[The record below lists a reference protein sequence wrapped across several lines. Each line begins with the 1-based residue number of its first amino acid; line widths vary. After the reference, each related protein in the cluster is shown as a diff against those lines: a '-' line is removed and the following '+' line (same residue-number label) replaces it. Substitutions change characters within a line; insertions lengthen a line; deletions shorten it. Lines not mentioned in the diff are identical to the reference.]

1 MEEIIPGVYFTP
13 EASSTA
19 MAHEDRLQNQRR
31 KQALGVQQKKRDF
44 PLARQMVWAIEKHS

>member
-31 KQALGVQQKKRDF
+31 KQALGVQQEKRDF